1 MTPGMI
7 PRELI
12 DEILDRTDIVQLIE
26 SYLPLKRQGR
36 NMVGLCPFHLE
47 DTPSFSVSPDKQM
60 FYCFGC
66 QKGGNAISFIME
78 YEHLSFQEAMVKLA
92 QKAGVTLP
100 EREMTSQ
107 QKRAYDE
114 TRRLLQINKATA
126 AYYREQLKRTSF
138 ALAYLQKRDISE
150 EIASRF
156 QLGYA
161 ADSWENLKQFLL
173 KKGFTEPEMLKAGVV
188 SRGES
193 GKYFDRFRNRLMFP
207 ICDKKGDVIAFGG
220 RVLDDSLPKYLNTPE
235 TSVFHKGQNLYGL
248 HLAFPNI
255 RKEEEAILMEG
266 NVDVITAHQCGVD
279 NAVAPLGTA
288 FTEEH
293 AKILMRYCTRVTV
306 AFDGDGAGQRAT
318 DKTLDILMRHGFRVY
333 AMEIPSP
340 HDPDDYLRTYGKIG
354 WDRLKANSLSYM
366 DFKIKTAMTKFDV
379 ATAEGKADI
388 LKELGPSLFA
398 LKNIVEQSEYIREIS
413 EKLDISED
421 VMRMDM
427 QRKAAVGR
435 RDIGSG
441 IDFNEEKVAKGITT
455 AKNSVLYFAAENQ
468 SVFEEIDA
476 ATGWSF
482 LDRAD
487 QKTVVKIIKEHL
499 LTYTWRF
506 RDLIDLATEE
516 EKSTIV
522 SYIMDDPFA
531 LVKDKNEM
539 FRDCWRGIRKDALM
553 KEKDQI
559 QRRIKECEKSGNNG
573 EVDILLRN
581 FAKIQQELRKL

>member
-1 MTPGMI
+1 MSQGMI

-36 NMVGLCPFHLE
+36 NLVGLCPFHLE

-66 QKGGNAISFIME
+66 QKGGNAISFVME
-78 YEHLSFQEAMVKLA
+78 YEHLSFQEAVAKLA
-92 QKAGVTLP
+92 QRAGITLP
-100 EREMTSQ
+100 EREMTAH
-107 QKRAYDE
+107 QKRTYDE
-114 TRRLLQINKATA
+114 KRRLTQINKAA
-126 AYYREQLKRTSF
+126 ATYYREQLKRTPL
-138 ALAYLQKRDISE
+138 ALSYLEKRGVSA
-150 EIASRF
+150 EIAERF
-156 QLGYA
+156 LLGYA

-173 KKGFTEPEMLKAGVV
+173 KKGFTEPDMLKAGVI
-188 SRGES
+188 SQGES

-235 TSVFHKGQNLYGL
+235 TSIFHKGQNLYGL

-266 NVDVITAHQCGVD
+266 NIDVITAHQYGVD
-279 NAVAPLGTA
+279 HAVAPLGTA

-293 AKILMRYCTRVTV
+293 AKILKRYCNCVTV

-318 DKTLDILMRHGFRVY
+318 NKALDILIRHGFRVY

-340 HDPDDYLRTYGKIG
+340 HDPDDYLRSYGKEG
-354 WDRLKANSLSYM
+354 WDQLKANRLSFM
-366 DFKIKTAMTKFDV
+366 DFKIKVAMAKFDA

-398 LKNIVEQSEYIREIS
+398 VKNIVEQSEYVREIS

-421 VMRMDM
+421 LLRMDI
-427 QRKAAVGR
+427 QRKASQGR
-435 RDIGSG
+435 SDIGSG
-441 IDFNEEKVAKGITT
+441 VDFSAEKVTRGITT
-455 AKNSVLYFAAENQ
+455 AKNSVLYFAAENE
-468 SVFEEIDA
+468 SVFAEIDE
-476 ATGWSF
+476 ATGWNF
-482 LDRAD
+482 LDNAA
-487 QKTVVKIIKEHL
+487 QKTVVKTIKEHRSE
-499 LTYTWRF
+499 YTWRF
-506 RDLIDLATEE
+506 RDLMDFAAEE
-516 EKSTIV
+516 EKSMIV
-522 SYIMDDPFA
+522 SYIMDDPFQ
-531 LVKDKNEM
+531 LVKDKNAM
-539 FRDCWRGIRKDALM
+539 FRDCWRNIRKEALT
-553 KEKDQI
+553 KEKDKI
-559 QRRIKECEKSGNNG
+559 QREIKECEKSGNNG

>member
-47 DTPSFSVSPDKQM
+47 DTPSFSVSSDKQM

-107 QKRAYDE
+107 QKRTYDE

>member
-1 MTPGMI
+1 MSQGMI

-12 DEILDRTDIVQLIE
+12 DEILDRTDIVPLIE

-36 NMVGLCPFHLE
+36 NLVGLCPFHLE

-78 YEHLSFQEAMVKLA
+78 YEHLSFQEAVAKLA
-92 QKAGVTLP
+92 QKVGVTLP
-100 EREMTSQ
+100 QREMTAN
-107 QKRAYDE
+107 QKRVYDE
-114 TRRLLQINKATA
+114 KRRLIQINKAAA
-126 AYYREQLKRTSF
+126 AYYREQLKRTPF
-138 ALAYLQKRDISE
+138 ALTYLDKRGVSE
-150 EIASRF
+150 EVAERF
-156 QLGYA
+156 LLGFA

-173 KKGFTEPEMLKAGVV
+173 KKGFTESDMLKAGVV
-188 SRGES
+188 SQGES

-235 TSVFHKGQNLYGL
+235 TAIFHKGQNLYGL
-248 HLAFPNI
+248 HLAFPNM

-266 NVDVITAHQCGVD
+266 NVDVITAHQYGVD

-293 AKILMRYCTRVTV
+293 AKILKRYCNRVTV

-318 DKTLDILMRHGFRVY
+318 NKTLDLLIQHGFRVY

-340 HDPDDYLRTYGKIG
+340 HDPDDYLRAYGKMG

-366 DFKIKTAMTKFDV
+366 DFKIKVAMAKFDP

-398 LKNIVEQSEYIREIS
+398 VKNLVEQSEYIREIS

-421 VMRMDM
+421 LLRMDI
-427 QRKAAVGR
+427 QRKASQGR
-435 RDIGSG
+435 SDIGSG
-441 IDFNEEKVAKGITT
+441 VDFSEEKLTRGITT
-455 AKNSVLYFAAENQ
+455 AKNSVLYFAAENE
-468 SVFEEIDA
+468 SVFAEIDE
-476 ATGWSF
+476 ATGWNF
-482 LDRAD
+482 LDNAA
-487 QKTVVKIIKEHL
+487 QKTIVKTIKEHL
-499 LTYTWRF
+499 SEYTWRF
-506 RDLIDLATEE
+506 RDLMDLAAEE
-516 EKSTIV
+516 EKSMIV
-522 SYIMDDPFA
+522 SYIMDDPFT
-531 LVKDKNEM
+531 LVKDKNTM
-539 FRDCWRGIRKDALM
+539 FRDCWRSIRKEALM
-553 KEKDQI
+553 KEKDEI
-559 QRRIKECEKSGNNG
+559 QREIKECEKSGNNG

-581 FAKIQQELRKL
+581 FTKIQQELRKL

>member
-12 DEILDRTDIVQLIE
+12 DEILDRADIVQLIE
-26 SYLPLKRQGR
+26 AYLPLKRQGR

-60 FYCFGC
+60 YYCFGC
-66 QKGGNAISFIME
+66 QKGGNAISFVME
-78 YEHLSFQEAMVKLA
+78 YEHLSFQEAVAKLA
-92 QKAGVTLP
+92 QRVGVTLP
-100 EREMTSQ
+100 EREMTTG
-107 QKRAYDE
+107 QKRFYDE
-114 TRRLLQINKATA
+114 KQRLIQINKAAA
-126 AYYREQLKRTSF
+126 AYYREQLKRTPL
-138 ALAYLQKRDISE
+138 ALTYLQKRGVSE

-156 QLGYA
+156 LLGYA

-173 KKGFTEPEMLKAGVV
+173 KKGFTEPDMLKAGVV
-188 SRGES
+188 SQGES
-193 GKYFDRFRNRLMFP
+193 GRYFDRFRNRLMFP

-235 TSVFHKGQNLYGL
+235 TAVFHKGQNLYGL

-266 NVDVITAHQCGVD
+266 NVDVITAHQWGVD

-293 AKILMRYCTRVTV
+293 AKILKRYCARVTV
-306 AFDGDGAGQRAT
+306 AFDGDSAGQRAT
-318 DKTLDILMRHGFRVY
+318 DKALEILMRHGFRVY
-333 AMEIPSP
+333 AMEIPAP

-366 DFKIKTAMTKFDV
+366 DFKIKIAMNKFDA

-421 VMRMDM
+421 LLRMDM
-427 QRKAAVGR
+427 QRKASQGR
-435 RDIGSG
+435 SDIGSG
-441 IDFNEEKVAKGITT
+441 MDFQEEKVSRGITT

-468 SVFEEIDA
+468 QVFEEIDA
-476 ATGWSF
+476 ATGWNF
-482 LDRAD
+482 LDSAA
-487 QKTVVKIIKEHL
+487 QKIVVKTIKEHL
-499 LTYTWRF
+499 PAYTWRF
-506 RDLIDLATEE
+506 RDLMDLAAEE
-516 EKSTIV
+516 EKSIIV
-522 SYIMDDPFA
+522 SYIMEDPFA
-531 LVKDKNEM
+531 LVKDKNAM
-539 FRDCWRGIRKDALM
+539 FRDCWRSIRKEALI
-553 KEKDQI
+553 KEKDQL

-581 FAKIQQELRKL
+581 FAKIQQELRKI